1 MILNLGLVG
10 VPELI
15 PVINDKVEAE
25 FNRLA
30 G

>member
-15 PVINDKVEAE
+15 SVINDKVEAE